1 MSKRKLFTTVI
12 ICILVA
18 VMMLGLMAP
27 VFANAA
33 SDKSSSALKNELNK
47 LEDEKAEIDDKIA
60 ELESQLSDNLSEMEA
75 VVAQKGVID
84 QEIFML
90 HEQVENINKQIA
102 AYGLLIAD
110 KQDELDAAQAQLE
123 QLRQQN
129 KTRIRTMEEEGDMTY
144 WSVVLQANDFSDL
157 LDRWAMAREIR
168 NADINR
174 IRQMDE
180 AAKAVEQAKSE
191 LETEKAGLEAMKA
204 ELAASQEELE
214 GKRQEADKLL
224 KDLLATGAEYEA
236 LLDKAEQNVEELLD
250 KISEKEAEY
259 DEAKDREYQ
268 AWLATSEPPKY
279 TAPSYSG
286 GTAGA
291 PNTVGNVTWLVPVNY
306 TYFSSPYGYRVHP
319 VYGDWRFHSGVD
331 LAAASGTPIIASRGG
346 RVKIATYD
354 WSAGYYVGIDH
365 LDGFETKYMH
375 MTHYVVSEGEYVAP
389 GQVIGYVGSTGTST
403 GPHLHFSVYYNGS
416 SVNPANYIKI
426 S

>member
-18 VMMLGLMAP
+18 VMMLGLVAP

-33 SDKSSSALKNELNK
+33 SDKSSSALKSELNK

-75 VVAQKGVID
+75 VVAQKSVID

-110 KQDELDAAQAQLE
+110 KQEELDAAQATLE

-144 WSVVLQANDFSDL
+144 WSVVLQASDFSDL
-157 LDRWAMAREIR
+157 LDRWAMAQEIR
-168 NADINR
+168 NADLNR

-180 AAKAVEQAKSE
+180 AAKVVEQAKNE
-191 LETEKAGLEAMKA
+191 LETEKAGLEEMKD
-204 ELAASQEELE
+204 ELALSQEELE
-214 GKRQEADKLL
+214 GKRVEADKLL
-224 KDLLATGAEYEA
+224 KELLATGAEYEA
-236 LLDKAEQNVEELLD
+236 LLDEAEQNVEDLLSQ
-250 KISEKEAEY
+250 ISDKEAEY

-268 AWLATSEPPKY
+268 AWLATSVPPATVK
-279 TAPSYSG
+279 PSYSG
-286 GTAGA
+286 GTAGSA
-291 PNTVGNVTWLVPVNY
+291 NTVGDITWLVPVNY

-331 LAAASGTPIIASRGG
+331 LAAASGTPIIASRSG

-354 WSAGYYVGIDH
+354 WSAGYYVSIDH
-365 LDGFETKYMH
+365 FDGFETKYLH
-375 MTHYVVSEGEYVAP
+375 MTHYVVSEGDYVTA

-403 GPHLHFSVYYNGS
+403 GPHLHFGVYYNGS
-416 SVNPANYIKI
+416 SVNPANYINI
-426 S
+426 

>member
-191 LETEKAGLEAMKA
+191 LENGMEA
-204 ELAASQEELE
+204 
-214 GKRQEADKLL
+214 
-224 KDLLATGAEYEA
+224 
-236 LLDKAEQNVEELLD
+236 
-250 KISEKEAEY
+250 
-259 DEAKDREYQ
+259 
-268 AWLATSEPPKY
+268 
-279 TAPSYSG
+279 
-286 GTAGA
+286 
-291 PNTVGNVTWLVPVNY
+291 
-306 TYFSSPYGYRVHP
+306 
-319 VYGDWRFHSGVD
+319 
-331 LAAASGTPIIASRGG
+331 
-346 RVKIATYD
+346 
-354 WSAGYYVGIDH
+354 
-365 LDGFETKYMH
+365 
-375 MTHYVVSEGEYVAP
+375 
-389 GQVIGYVGSTGTST
+389 
-403 GPHLHFSVYYNGS
+403 
-416 SVNPANYIKI
+416 
-426 S
+426 

>member
-47 LEDEKAEIDDKIA
+47 LEDEKAAIDDKIA

-110 KQDELDAAQAQLE
+110 KQDEMDAAQAQLE

-129 KTRIRTMEEEGDMTY
+129 KTRIRTMEEEGNMTY

-191 LETEKAGLEAMKA
+191 LEAEKAGLEEMKA

-291 PNTVGNVTWLVPVNY
+291 PNTVGNATWLVPVNY

-354 WSAGYYVGIDH
+354 WSAGYYVSIDH

-375 MTHYVVSEGEYVAP
+375 MTHYVVSEGDYVAP
-389 GQVIGYVGSTGTST
+389 GQLIGYVGSTGTST